1 MRAQLIAGI
10 RMLFVMTI
18 LVGVI
23 YPLAVW
29 GVSQSVF
36 HEQANGSLVK
46 VDGRIVGSRL
56 IGQEFPG
63 KQWFHSR
70 PSSAGN
76 GYDATASGASNLGPT
91 NNELATLV
99 QQRAQDYR
107 KENGLSQN
115 VIVPI
120 DAVTASASGLDPD
133 ISLANAE
140 LQAGRVAHENGLTS
154 AQVKS
159 LVHTYRVKDWLS
171 FGGQDRIN
179 VLSLNIALAK
189 LTN

>member
-1 MRAQLIAGI
+1 
-10 RMLFVMTI
+10 MLFVMTI